1 MASDTFAYLGFAESE
16 VNLISIQIDDVTS
29 PTTMIADRLDEI
41 PAVAIAVFKH
51 DHGAVGLEAGLFG
64 HADATLH

>member
-1 MASDTFAYLGFAESE
+1 MEESE
-16 VNLISIQIDDVTS
+16 VNLTSVELDDFAS
-29 PTTMIADRLDEI
+29 PTAMTADRLDEI

-51 DHGAVGLEAGLFG
+51 DHGAVGLDARLFG